1 MNRDVVQVERAVY
14 NQFMLLGDV
23 GGLYGI
29 FVSLGSVFL
38 GFINYQK
45 QENELSENL
54 YKVKKR
60 KVHQD
65 EALHADQQFA
75 IKEYFQDCAPSF
87 CLKSRC
93 CRRSA
98 HDKYLSQARDN
109 LTRELDVVNLLQQIR
124 FFDAA
129 LRYLLPMET
138 VPELKK
144 ETERVVLKIEH
155 EGNVQMNQVTQ
166 NAMDLTLDRLANIT
180 ADDNRDQSIYNDS
193 SVQMNIDNERNIP
206 TIANQDKLKG
216 SISPTPPEEEEPK
229 HNRDKDQ

>member
-1 MNRDVVQVERAVY
+1 
-14 NQFMLLGDV
+14 MLLGDV

-29 FVSLGSVFL
+29 FVSLGSFFL

-45 QENELSENL
+45 KENELSENL

-65 EALHADQQFA
+65 EALHANYQFA
-75 IKEYFQDCAPSF
+75 FKEYFQDCAPKF
-87 CLKSRC
+87 CMKSKC

-98 HDKYLSQARDN
+98 HDKYLIQARDN

-129 LRYLLPMET
+129 LRYLLPIET

-144 ETERVVLKIEH
+144 ETEKVVLKIEH
-155 EGNVQMNQVTQ
+155 EGFVQIN
-166 NAMDLTLDRLANIT
+166 
-180 ADDNRDQSIYNDS
+180 
-193 SVQMNIDNERNIP
+193 
-206 TIANQDKLKG
+206 
-216 SISPTPPEEEEPK
+216 
-229 HNRDKDQ
+229 